1 MNQGIYEELVTKLVA
16 QKIVD
21 DLPKDMAIQ
30 IKAASKL

>member
-1 MNQGIYEELVTKLVA
+1 VEGLLSFLWVKIVA

-21 DLPKDMAIQ
+21 RLPTDMRDQ